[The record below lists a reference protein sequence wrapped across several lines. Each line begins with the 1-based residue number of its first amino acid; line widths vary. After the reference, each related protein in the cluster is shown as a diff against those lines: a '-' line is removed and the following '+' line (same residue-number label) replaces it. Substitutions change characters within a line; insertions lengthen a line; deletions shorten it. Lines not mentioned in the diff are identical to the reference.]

1 MRRHRNGPLPRPSFR
16 PVCVPLRSRVAR
28 LRRVGHGSTHPLF
41 DRTSACRS
49 SRGAFLRDPFGL
61 VKGEGRVGRERV
73 GLARVQVLA
82 DVLKG
87 FGRASSGGATG
98 TRPFCAV
105 SRILETPS
113 EAAGG
118 RCERSSRSKG
128 APVPAHS
135 PILQSTGRRM
145 TGFDCREEF
154 RRHSAT
160 HRGCPCGFL
169 PNRTMDGTSRLRMS
183 NERKTRRAPGGC
195 RAVRVRPA
203 HDAGSHRWRAGRVQ
217 ER

>member
-1 MRRHRNGPLPRPSFR
+1 MSDGSTRVNASGIRP
-16 PVCVPLRSRVAR
+16 R
-28 LRRVGHGSTHPLF
+28 LRLPEFARGVSAGPF
-41 DRTSACRS
+41 WTS
-49 SRGAFLRDPFGL
+49 
-61 VKGEGRVGRERV
+61 EGR
-73 GLARVQVLA
+73 GLARAQARPIGLGTSSGLTYSKA
-82 DVLKG
+82 
-87 FGRASSGGATG
+87 FGRGSSGGATG
-98 TRPFCAV
+98 TCPACAV

-154 RRHSAT
+154 KRHSAT

-169 PNRTMDGTSRLRMS
+169 RNRTMDGTAHLWTS
-183 NERKTRRAPGGC
+183 NERKTRRAPGGYG
-195 RAVRVRPA
+195 AVGARPT
-203 HDAGSHRWRAGRVQ
+203 HDAGGHRQRADQIR
-217 ER
+217 EH